1 MALLGNTLREYGKN
15 YPLIQK
21 SVGTEY
27 SEVFNGKD
35 CFQSTVRY
43 YIDNKIYK
51 LDKQYSLDES
61 LPPRIPKK
69 DAHLV
74 IGLDPHQTLA
84 ILEYISE
91 KSFIVLNSHIS
102 NQKNSQ
108 SVGKIIDLLDQLAR
122 DTISM
127 DFNKL
132 AKVIY
137 ANIDMSLYI
146 VLGLVTKEFK
156 DLIRKKYILDQLQCL
171 ENNSKIK
178 IEAFE
183 LGYSLV

>member
-1 MALLGNTLREYGKN
+1 VALLGRILREYGKN

-27 SEVFNGKD
+27 CELFDGED
-35 CFQSTVRY
+35 RFQSTVRY

-51 LDKQYSLDES
+51 LDKQYSLEEP

-84 ILEYISE
+84 NLDYISE

-102 NQKNSQ
+102 NQKNTQ
-108 SVGKIIDLLDQLAR
+108 TVGEIIDLLDQLAR

-132 AKVIY
+132 AKDVY
-137 ANIDMSLYI
+137 ANLDMSLYI

-156 DLIRKKYILDQLQCL
+156 GLIRKKYILDQLQCL
-171 ENNSKIK
+171 EENSNTR